1 MHLTPGAH
9 GMKAAV
15 GFEAYSDKGSCLEQQ
30 LPTVKTT
37 CVQTQ
42 VLPSTA
48 HTKAISSFSGM
59 LSS

>member
-1 MHLTPGAH
+1 
-9 GMKAAV
+9 MKAAV
-15 GFEAYSDKGSCLEQQ
+15 GFEASSDKGSCLEHH
-30 LPTVKTT
+30 LPTVEAT

-48 HTKAISSFSGM
+48 HTKAIRSFPGV